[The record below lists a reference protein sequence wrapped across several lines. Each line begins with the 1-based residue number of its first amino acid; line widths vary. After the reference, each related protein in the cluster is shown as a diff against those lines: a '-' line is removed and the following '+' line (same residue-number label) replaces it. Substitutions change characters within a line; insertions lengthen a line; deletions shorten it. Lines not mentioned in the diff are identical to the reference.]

1 MQGPACLLSGG
12 FSFELSNRV
21 WEMISEWENF
31 KKWTLG
37 KQFIEAVDSVSAN
50 IAEGYYRHFKKDKI
64 NFYRYSRGSV
74 GESIQWTEK
83 ARIRGHLSEDDARYI
98 LDELNKLPLAINKLI
113 QYTETKLKY

>member
-1 MQGPACLLSGG
+1 
-12 FSFELSNRV
+12 
-21 WEMISEWENF
+21 MISEWENF

-83 ARIRGHLSEDDARYI
+83 ARIRGHLSEDDDRYI